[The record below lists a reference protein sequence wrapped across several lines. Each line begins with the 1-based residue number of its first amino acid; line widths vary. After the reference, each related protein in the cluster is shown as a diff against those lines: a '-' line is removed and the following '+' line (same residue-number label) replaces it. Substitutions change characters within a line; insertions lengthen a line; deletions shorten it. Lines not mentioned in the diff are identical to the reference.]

1 MARDDAGQ
9 QPTPFHAGERYLQ
22 RQAGAA
28 EKMDAIGRRVIRDHM
43 PDQHREFFA
52 QLPFLLI
59 GAVDP
64 AGDAWAT
71 LATGDPG
78 FMKSPDAKTLQV
90 YVTRDEADP
99 ANTGLDDGA
108 GVGLLGIEL
117 HTRRR
122 NRVNGRLRRSG
133 AGGFVVTVEHSFGN
147 CPKYIQLRDFHVAED
162 TRAAPPPAPAVA
174 VALDRL
180 SARAREIIGSADTFF
195 VASYADR
202 DGRTRQVDVSHRGGK
217 PGFVR
222 VDERDRLSIPDFAG
236 NQLFNTLGNIWLN
249 GKAGLLFVDFDTGD
263 VLQLTGD
270 AHVVL
275 DSPEVDAFA
284 GSERIWTFGP
294 RRIVYRAAA
303 SRLRWRGRA
312 DGLSPFLRAT
322 GSWRQTRTPEETN

>member
-1 MARDDAGQ
+1 MDRDDTAHT
-9 QPTPFHAGERYLQ
+9 PSPFHAGELHLQ
-22 RQAGAA
+22 QQVGAA

-43 PDQHREFFA
+43 PDQHRDFFA

-78 FMKSPDAKTLQV
+78 FMHSPDAKTLQV
-90 YVTRDEADP
+90 RAARDDADP
-99 ANTGLDDGA
+99 ADAGLDDGA
-108 GVGLLGIEL
+108 SVGLLGIEL

-122 NRVNGRLRRSG
+122 NRLNGRLHRSG
-133 AGGFVVTVEHSFGN
+133 VDGFAVTVEHSFGN
-147 CPKYIQLRDFHVAED
+147 CPKYIQLRDFHFAED
-162 TRAAPPPAPAVA
+162 ARDARPPAQT
-174 VALDRL
+174 LDRL
-180 SARAREIIGSADTFF
+180 GARAREMIGAADTFF

-202 DGRTRQVDVSHRGGK
+202 DDGTRQVDVSHRGGK

-222 VDERDRLSIPDFAG
+222 VDERDHLSIPDFTG

-249 GKAGLLFVDFDTGD
+249 GQAGLLFVDFDTGD
-263 VLQLTGD
+263 LLQLAGD

-275 DSPEVDAFA
+275 DSPEIGAFA
-284 GSERIWTFGP
+284 GSERMWTFQP

-303 SRLRWRGRA
+303 SRLRWRART
-312 DGLSPFLRAT
+312 DGLSPFLRTT
-322 GSWRQTRTPEETN
+322 GSWSQTPDETN